1 MTSITPYLMDAPF
14 SRGRDLRADLL
25 PIFAGGVALASV
37 CGFGL
42 WFVSPSSPPAESPV
56 VVARAAVERPAAPAI
71 VRPAGNPFGDLV
83 PFAGPQPTLRRGDP
97 NGYGSMVASFADSP
111 PAAADAPLGASRS
124 LGPLVGA
131 LEAPPPAATAES
143 SSSSSP
149 ALLNAPLP
157 PKREVA
163 SIDDS
168 TPLPP
173 ARPSEFAAVES
184 PAPDKALGPGR
195 SIGPLAYAAPDTTT
209 LATPAA
215 PAKTSIFSI
224 FSPQPARPAG
234 YDDHTAVYDITA
246 RALYMPDGAKIEAHS
261 GLGEYMDD
269 PNHVNER
276 LRGATPPD
284 LYDLQPRES
293 LFHGIA
299 AIRLVPVGG
308 EEAIYG
314 RAGLLAHPFMMGDNG
329 DSNGCV
335 SIKDYDAFLKAF
347 QDGKVTRL
355 AVVAKL

>member
-1 MTSITPYLMDAPF
+1 MTTITPYLLDAPL

-25 PIFAGGVALASV
+25 PIFTGGVALAAV
-37 CGFGL
+37 CGFGI
-42 WFVSPSSPPAESPV
+42 WFVSPPSPPAESSI
-56 VVARAAVERPAAPAI
+56 VVARAAVERPPASAPARA
-71 VRPAGNPFGDLV
+71 VANPFGGLV
-83 PFAGPQPTLRRGDP
+83 EFAAPQPTLRRGDP
-97 NGYGSMVASFADSP
+97 NAYGSLVALLPRFAARRGGCGARRQPLARPGRRPARSARRP
-111 PAAADAPLGASRS
+111 PSRR
-124 LGPLVGA
+124 
-131 LEAPPPAATAES
+131 PPPCSMRRCRPGARS
-143 SSSSSP
+143 
-149 ALLNAPLP
+149 
-157 PKREVA
+157 RA
-163 SIDDS
+163 STIRRRCRRR
-168 TPLPP
+168 
-173 ARPSEFAAVES
+173 ARPNSPRSNRPRPTRRSAPAVRSAA
-184 PAPDKALGPGR
+184 
-195 SIGPLAYAAPDTTT
+195 LAYAAPDTTN

-224 FSPQPARPAG
+224 FSPQPTRPAG

-246 RALYMPDGAKIEAHS
+246 RALYMPDGTKIEAHS

-269 PNHVNER
+269 PNHVNEH

-293 LFHGIA
+293 LFHGMA

-308 EEAIYG
+308 EEAVYG

>member
-1 MTSITPYLMDAPF
+1 MTTITPYLMDAP
-14 SRGRDLRADLL
+14 SARGLDLRADLL
-25 PIFAGGVALASV
+25 PIFVGGVALAAT
-37 CGFGL
+37 CGFGI
-42 WFVSPSSPPAESPV
+42 WFVSPAAPPAESSV
-56 VVARAAVERPAAPAI
+56 VVARAADERPPAPAPTLAPRA
-71 VRPAGNPFGDLV
+71 VANPFGGLV
-83 PFAGPQPTLRRGDP
+83 EFAAPQPTLRGDP
-97 NGYGSMVASFADSP
+97 SAYGPLVASFPDSP
-111 PAAADAPLGASRS
+111 PAAAETPPAAAEAPLGAARS
-124 LGPLVGA
+124 LGVIDA
-131 LEAPPPAATAES
+131 APPAAA
-143 SSSSSP
+143 P
-149 ALLNAPLP
+149 AVLDVPLP
-157 PKREVA
+157 PRREVA

-173 ARPSEFAAVES
+173 ARPTGFAASGS
-184 PAPDKALGPGR
+184 PATDKTLGPGR
-195 SIGPLAYAAPDTTT
+195 SIGPLAYAAPDTS

-215 PAKTSIFSI
+215 PAKTSIFSL
-224 FSPQPARPAG
+224 FSPQPTRPAG
-234 YDDHTAVYDITA
+234 YDEHTAVYDITG
-246 RALYMPDGAKIEAHS
+246 RALYMPDGTKIEAHS

-269 PNHVNER
+269 PSHVNER

>member
-1 MTSITPYLMDAPF
+1 MTTITPYLLDAPL

-25 PIFAGGVALASV
+25 PIFSGGVALAAV

-42 WFVSPSSPPAESPV
+42 WFVSPPPPPGPSSV
-56 VVARAAVERPAAPAI
+56 VVARVAAERPPAPA
-71 VRPAGNPFGDLV
+71 PAHAVANPFGGLV
-83 PFAGPQPTLRRGDP
+83 EFSASEPTLRRGDP
-97 NGYGSMVASFADSP
+97 NGYGALVAFTDAP
-111 PAAADAPLGASRS
+111 PAAAEAALGASRS
-124 LGPLVGA
+124 LGPVVGA
-131 LEAPPPAATAES
+131 LEAAPPAAPVATA
-143 SSSSSP
+143 P
-149 ALLNAPLP
+149 AILDAPLP
-157 PKREVA
+157 PRREVA
-163 SIDDS
+163 ALDNAA
-168 TPLPP
+168 PLPP
-173 ARPSEFAAVES
+173 ARPAEFAALES
-184 PAPDKALGPGR
+184 PTPAATDKALGPGR
-195 SIGPLAYAAPDTTT
+195 SLGPALAYAAPDT
-209 LATPAA
+209 ANVAPPAA

-224 FSPQPARPAG
+224 FSPQPTRPAG
-234 YDDHTAVYDITA
+234 YDDHTAVYDISA
-246 RALYMPDGAKIEAHS
+246 RALYMPDGTKIEAHS

-269 PNHVNER
+269 PNHVNEH

-308 EEAIYG
+308 EEAVYG

-335 SIKDYDAFLKAF
+335 SIKDYEAFLKAF

>member
-1 MTSITPYLMDAPF
+1 MQTMTPMLLDAPL
-14 SRGRDLRADLL
+14 SRGRDLREDLL
-25 PIFAGGVALASV
+25 PIFTGGVAFAAIF
-37 CGFGL
+37 GFGI
-42 WFVSPSSPPAESPV
+42 WFLSPPPPAEPSI
-56 VVARAAVERPAAPAI
+56 VVARAAVERPPAPARA
-71 VRPAGNPFGDLV
+71 VADPFGGLV
-83 PFAGPQPTLRRGDP
+83 EFASPAPQSAPALRGGDP
-97 NGYGSMVASFADSP
+97 NAYGWLVASFPDSP
-111 PAAADAPLGASRS
+111 PAASAAQSPVVAT
-124 LGPLVGA
+124 
-131 LEAPPPAATAES
+131 LEAPPPAAAAA
-143 SSSSSP
+143 P
-149 ALLNAPLP
+149 APAPLAAPLP

-163 SIDDS
+163 SVDDWA
-168 TPLPP
+168 PLPP
-173 ARPSEFAAVES
+173 ARPIEFAA
-184 PAPDKALGPGR
+184 PDAT
-195 SIGPLAYAAPDTTT
+195 AAV
-209 LATPAA
+209 TPAA

-224 FSPQPARPAG
+224 FNPQPTRPAG
-234 YDDHTAVYDITA
+234 YDDHTAVYDISA
-246 RALYMPDGAKIEAHS
+246 KVLYMPDGAKIEAHS

-347 QDGKVTRL
+347 QEGKITRL

>member
-1 MTSITPYLMDAPF
+1 MSTFTPMLLDAPL

-25 PIFAGGVALASV
+25 PIFAGGVALAAI

-42 WFVSPSSPPAESPV
+42 WFLSPPPPAEPSI
-56 VVARAAVERPAAPAI
+56 VVARAAVERPPVRARAVANPFGGLVEFAAPA
-71 VRPAGNPFGDLV
+71 
-83 PFAGPQPTLRRGDP
+83 PTLRRDDP
-97 NGYGSMVASFADSP
+97 NAYGSLVGLFPDSAAAAADTALGPSRSLAPVLGALEAAP
-111 PAAADAPLGASRS
+111 PAAAPAPA
-124 LGPLVGA
+124 V
-131 LEAPPPAATAES
+131 
-143 SSSSSP
+143 
-149 ALLNAPLP
+149 LNAPLP

-168 TPLPP
+168 APLPP
-173 ARPSEFAAVES
+173 ARPTEFAALES
-184 PAPDKALGPGR
+184 PGPAATDKTLGPSR
-195 SIGPLAYAAPDTTT
+195 SLGPLAYASPDTTT
-209 LATPAA
+209 LATPPA

-224 FSPQPARPAG
+224 FNPQPARPAG

-246 RALYMPDGAKIEAHS
+246 RVLYMPDGAKIEAHS
-261 GLGEYMDD
+261 GLGDYMDD
-269 PNHVNER
+269 PNHVNEH

-308 EEAIYG
+308 EEAVYG

>member
-1 MTSITPYLMDAPF
+1 MSTFTPMLLDAPL

-25 PIFAGGVALASV
+25 PIFTGGVALAAI

-42 WFVSPSSPPAESPV
+42 WFLSPPPPPAEPSI
-56 VVARAAVERPAAPAI
+56 VVARAAVERPPVRARAVANPFGGLVEFAAPA
-71 VRPAGNPFGDLV
+71 
-83 PFAGPQPTLRRGDP
+83 PTLRRGDP
-97 NGYGSMVASFADSP
+97 NAYGSLVGLFPDS
-111 PAAADAPLGASRS
+111 AAAATDTALGPSRS
-124 LGPLVGA
+124 LGPVLGA
-131 LEAPPPAATAES
+131 LEAAPPAAA
-143 SSSSSP
+143 P
-149 ALLNAPLP
+149 APAVLNAPLP

-168 TPLPP
+168 APLPP
-173 ARPSEFAAVES
+173 ARPTEFAALES
-184 PAPDKALGPGR
+184 PAPAATDKTLGPSR
-195 SIGPLAYAAPDTTT
+195 SLGALAYASPDTTIV
-209 LATPAA
+209 ATPPA

-224 FSPQPARPAG
+224 FNPQPARPAG

-246 RALYMPDGAKIEAHS
+246 RVLYMPDGAKIEAHS
-261 GLGEYMDD
+261 GLGDYMDD
-269 PNHVNER
+269 PNHVNEH

-308 EEAIYG
+308 EEAVYG

>member
-1 MTSITPYLMDAPF
+1 MTTITPYLLDAPR
-14 SRGRDLRADLL
+14 SRRRDLRVDLL
-25 PIFAGGVALASV
+25 PILTGGVSLAV
-37 CGFGL
+37 ICGFGI
-42 WFVSPSSPPAESPV
+42 WFVSPPSPPAESTI
-56 VVARAAVERPAAPAI
+56 VVARAAVERPPVAAP
-71 VRPAGNPFGDLV
+71 VRPVANPFGDLV
-83 PFAGPQPTLRRGDP
+83 EFSAPQPTLRRGDP
-97 NGYGSMVASFADSP
+97 SVYGSLVASFPDSP
-111 PAAADAPLGASRS
+111 PPAAENTLGASRS
-124 LGPLVGA
+124 LGA
-131 LEAPPPAATAES
+131 LEAAPPAA
-143 SSSSSP
+143 P
-149 ALLNAPLP
+149 AASAPAALNAPLP

-163 SIDDS
+163 SIGAS
-168 TPLPP
+168 APLPP
-173 ARPSEFAAVES
+173 ARPAEFAALES
-184 PAPDKALGPGR
+184 PAPAATDKAPGPSR
-195 SIGPLAYAAPDTTT
+195 SLGPLAYAAPDTTN

-246 RALYMPDGAKIEAHS
+246 RALYMPDGTKIEAHS

-269 PNHVNER
+269 PNHVNEH

-293 LFHGIA
+293 PFHGIA

-308 EEAIYG
+308 EEAVYG